1 MFVSLRWTKRHPSIR
16 LYSNQIH
23 HTTHQETMPLDS
35 MDIPVWTQRKYI
47 TLFTVKPDVLF
58 PPILQDCRQ
67 YCNVHALLL
76 RASCTGTCK
85 LQLYQFNKFVDFN
98 TFVAD
103 FR

>member
-47 TLFTVKPDVLF
+47 TLLKYIVIK
-58 PPILQDCRQ
+58 
-67 YCNVHALLL
+67 A
-76 RASCTGTCK
+76 
-85 LQLYQFNKFVDFN
+85 
-98 TFVAD
+98 
-103 FR
+103 

>member
-58 PPILQDCRQ
+58 PPNIARLPSILQC
-67 YCNVHALLL
+67 
-76 RASCTGTCK
+76 SCAIAPSK
-85 LQLYQFNKFVDFN
+85 LHRNLQ
-98 TFVAD
+98 VATISV
-103 FR
+103 